1 MGKEEKAINI
11 FLAHT
16 GQDTESI
23 NLKLNRILE
32 RAGLNVL
39 NPIEFQ
45 DTTTSE
51 LLKQAQCSVHL
62 VGNSLAEE
70 NLQMLENDFDLA
82 HEKFKKDPNFN
93 IFVWYPKTILGTEN
107 KKNNALLNRIQN
119 SIYSNMIFSNHD
131 SPVLFVEDIR
141 SFLMEQKKVELHTT
155 ESDIFFIYNTIDF
168 ATAREIIDLLSDINT
183 VEKLKIDPNNSAD
196 YSDFIDKQV
205 NKSRLTVVY
214 FQKAYDWAFPF
225 MQQVWK
231 LAGGA
236 SIKGNFL
243 LIGDRELETVKLPK
257 FEAPKVKTKLAP
269 IEMMPLE
276 IKMELG

>member
-1 MGKEEKAINI
+1 MEKEKKNINI

-16 GQDTESI
+16 GRDTESI
-23 NLKLNRILE
+23 NKKLNRILE

-70 NLQMLENDFDLA
+70 NLQVLEKDFDLA

-93 IFVWYPKTILGTEN
+93 IFVWYPKNLLGTEN
-107 KKNNALLNRIQN
+107 KKNSNLLNRIQN

-141 SFLMEQKKVELHTT
+141 SFLMEQKKVELHTS

-168 ATAREIIDLLSDINT
+168 ASAREIIDLLSDINT

-196 YSDFIDKQV
+196 YSDFIAKQV

-236 SIKGNFL
+236 SIKGKFL
-243 LIGDRELETVKLPK
+243 LIGDRELETVKLSK

-276 IKMELG
+276 IKMELE